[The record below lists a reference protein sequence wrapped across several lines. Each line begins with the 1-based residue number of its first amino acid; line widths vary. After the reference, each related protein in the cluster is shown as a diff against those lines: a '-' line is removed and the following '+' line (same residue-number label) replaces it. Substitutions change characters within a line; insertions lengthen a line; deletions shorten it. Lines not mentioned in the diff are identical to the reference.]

1 MHSFHYTS
9 HISAALDKTLT
20 EADTE
25 EIVKKLAPA
34 HTQSFVLGLQFNLP
48 LQEVQAIHSEYLDIH
63 VRFLQI
69 ILAFLKQ
76 QNPKLTW
83 RVIIKALRSRT
94 VNLPGLAD
102 ELEAFSLEVGF
113 TDHTPHYSYDSSMLA
128 GGPCHPINRQ

>member
-1 MHSFHYTS
+1 MHSFHCTS

-25 EIVKKLAPA
+25 EIVENLASA
-34 HTQSFVLGLQFNLP
+34 HTQSFVLGIRFNLS
-48 LQEVQAIHSEYLDIH
+48 LHEVEAIHSEYLDIH

-76 QNPKLTW
+76 QNPKPTW
-83 RVIIKALRSRT
+83 RVIIEALRSPI

-102 ELEAFSLEVGF
+102 ELEAQEVGF
-113 TDHTPHYSYDSSMLA
+113 YCPYSTIVMTV
-128 GGPCHPINRQ
+128 HR

>member
-1 MHSFHYTS
+1 MTE
-9 HISAALDKTLT
+9 ALNKTLT

-76 QNPKLTW
+76 QNPKPTW
-83 RVIIKALRSRT
+83 RVIIKGLRSRT

-102 ELEAFSLEVGF
+102 ELEAFSLEQVVHVTRS
-113 TDHTPHYSYDSSMLA
+113 TDSEMSPGATVLSVSGYDE
-128 GGPCHPINRQ
+128 

>member
-9 HISAALDKTLT
+9 HISAALNKTLT

-48 LQEVQAIHSEYLDIH
+48 LQEVQAIHSENLDIH

-69 ILAFLKQ
+69 ILAFLQ
-76 QNPKLTW
+76 QNPKPTW
-83 RVIIKALRSRT
+83 KVIIKALRSRT

-102 ELEAFSLEVGF
+102 DLSPGATVPSAPGYGE
-113 TDHTPHYSYDSSMLA
+113 
-128 GGPCHPINRQ
+128 